1 MLYYPSAREIERLQ
15 PKLKEMLCA
24 SVGKMKE
31 PLPIKTEQQAR
42 EYLLL
47 KVSAYR
53 NDLAYSGGV
62 ETIVDKYIAKAMNT
76 LLASGF
82 TYVNLYAKDTVF
94 LREPHVASALAF
106 NELNHIADVP
116 DTIDLQYGLRYERE
130 EGT

>member
-53 NDLAYSGGV
+53 NGLAYSGSV
-62 ETIVDKYIAKAMNT
+62 ETIVDKYIAKAMNV

-82 TYVNLYAKDTVF
+82 TYINLYAKDAVF
-94 LREPHVASALAF
+94 LREPHIATALAF
-106 NELNHIADVP
+106 NELNRIADIP
-116 DTIDLQYGLRYERE
+116 DAIDIQYGLTYERE